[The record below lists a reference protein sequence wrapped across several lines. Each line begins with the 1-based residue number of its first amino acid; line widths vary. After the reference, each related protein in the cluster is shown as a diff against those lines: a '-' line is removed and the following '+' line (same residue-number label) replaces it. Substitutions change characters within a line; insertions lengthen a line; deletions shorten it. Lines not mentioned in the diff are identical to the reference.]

1 MPRTKEQVEEIRRDR
16 RQAILD
22 TALEVFADHGYE
34 SASISMIAKKAGVS
48 KGLMYNYFESKEE
61 LLVEIIKI
69 AIGKIHTYFDPNHD
83 NVLTKEEF
91 LYFIH
96 KTFDSM
102 RENLTFWKLY
112 ILMAS
117 QPVVINSVSPMLDS
131 VMDNFTKLTLE
142 LFKAYEIEDA
152 EGEYLLYTAMMK
164 GASLFYITMPEN
176 YPVDIIEKK
185 IINYYDK
192 KLKK

>member
-1 MPRTKEQVEEIRRDR
+1 
-16 RQAILD
+16 
-22 TALEVFADHGYE
+22 
-34 SASISMIAKKAGVS
+34 MIAKKAGIS

-61 LLVEIIKI
+61 LLLEIIRV
-69 AIGKIHTYFDPNHD
+69 AIEKIHVYFDPNHD

-91 LYFIH
+91 LFFIR

-102 RENLTFWKLY
+102 RENLAFWKLY

-117 QPVVINSVSPMLDS
+117 QPVVLNSVTPRLDS
-131 VMDNFTKLTLE
+131 VMDNFTKLTME
-142 LFKAYEIEDA
+142 LFRAYDLEDA

-176 YPVDIIEKK
+176 YPVDVIEEK
-185 IINYYDK
+185 IISYYDK
-192 KLKK
+192 KLRK